1 MKFFFNGDSISFGRI
16 STPCEAVLLLEP
28 WKLMGSRGM
37 GRPCSVWRM
46 CNNSCNL
53 PRPYLLNPY
62 WILTIPS
69 KIQTQAE
76 AYLWLVSLH
85 TGRID
90 NWNSMIH
97 ASHNSLSLFSC
108 LMLFLFRL
116 SIIQGLFLVVLVL
129 FFFCFFLFFP
139 SLLHTLVFVYQL
151 HHLWAETIWYEQRG
165 DTDWWDTPILFFF
178 SSYLRKVSTQIRCM
192 YSWAHIVN

>member
-129 FFFCFFLFFP
+129 FFFFVFFVFSLSP
-139 SLLHTLVFVYQL
+139 SHSRVCIPIAPSVSRDYLI
-151 HHLWAETIWYEQRG
+151 WATWRYRLMRYTNIV
-165 DTDWWDTPILFFF
+165 FF